1 MKTKAK
7 KTPARTPAKAKSSR
21 AAAPKRAASA
31 RLSASVE
38 KPLLAAAE
46 RYAAEH
52 RTTVARLVEEGL
64 RKVIG
69 FIRAPVLPPG
79 DIEPASAPDSA
90 PWSQLLAFMEEQQA
104 ALTEIRNALGD
115 VAASLP
121 ADSNPAANRPT
132 PGPRI
137 PPV

>member
-1 MKTKAK
+1 MSRKPK
-7 KTPARTPAKAKSSR
+7 KTVARKPAKAKGLRVRVAKVATARVS
-21 AAAPKRAASA
+21 AALDKD
-31 RLSASVE
+31 LV
-38 KPLLAAAE
+38 AAAE

-69 FIRAPVLPPG
+69 LAKVPVLPPG
-79 DIEPASAPDSA
+79 DVERSSPPEAG

-104 ALTEIRNALGD
+104 TLTEIRNSLGD

-121 ADSNPAANRPT
+121 ADPPPGPTRPT
-132 PGPRI
+132 PRPRI
-137 PPV
+137 PPL

>member
-1 MKTKAK
+1 MSRKTRKA
-7 KTPARTPAKAKSSR
+7 PARKPAKAKSVGAR
-21 AAAPKRAASA
+21 ATKQATA
-31 RLSASVE
+31 RVSASLGKDLV
-38 KPLLAAAE
+38 AAAE

-69 FIRAPVLPPG
+69 FTRAPVLPPG
-79 DIEPASAPDSA
+79 DLEVEPAPEAG
-90 PWSQLLAFMEEQQA
+90 PWAQLLAFMEEQQA
-104 ALTEIRNALGD
+104 ALADIRNALGD

-121 ADSNPAANRPT
+121 ADPPPSRPT

-137 PPV
+137 PPL